1 MPIDSCP
8 LLVLGGCGLYIP
20 KTCAVVRE
28 DGRTS
33 CVAIGNAK
41 AGESCDT
48 EHCGMNLVCLG
59 SPGERTCFALC
70 HTKSPTCPGASQKC
84 QGGLPLFPDP
94 DIGIC
99 Q

>member
-1 MPIDSCP
+1 MPMEHCILLQPCP
-8 LLVLGGCGLYIP
+8 LQ
-20 KTCAVVRE
+20 KETCAVVRD

-33 CVAIGNAK
+33 CVATGNAK
-41 AGESCDT
+41 AGQSCDT
-48 EHCGMNLVCLG
+48 EHCAAGLVCLG
-59 SPGERTCFALC
+59 SAGERTCFTLCSTRMPALQC
-70 HTKSPTCPGASQKC
+70 ASTQKC